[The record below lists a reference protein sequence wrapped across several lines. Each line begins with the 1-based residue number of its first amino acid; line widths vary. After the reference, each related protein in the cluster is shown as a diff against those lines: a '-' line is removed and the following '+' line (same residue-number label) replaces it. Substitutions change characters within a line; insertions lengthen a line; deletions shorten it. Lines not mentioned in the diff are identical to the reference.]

1 MSLHP
6 APSFSPADRL
16 LIGLACALTFVWS
29 LPDLI
34 ALRIGLALLLLG
46 TAAWRAITTRS
57 SAQTTATAS
66 PGQHRSATILYGIL
80 TLWVLLQAGVWGLN
94 PAGDFKEIWGQW
106 IRSGLVGLAGVL
118 LATTVLRSPRPQ
130 AGARLA
136 CALLATLAALVALH
150 DGDTVWRWLQL
161 GYFPFQQIRIVE
173 NRTVLSYVANLVL
186 AFLCAETVARLLH
199 RRAYL
204 PIPSAGLATLFAL
217 SLFCTYA
224 LGTRNGTLGILGLL
238 ASSTFV
244 VWFAKRKAVSVGL
257 QAGTLAVVLAGIA
270 AFGWATFKSDPR
282 WQAFQAT
289 VVVAWDTEHQ
299 AAWKDPELPYP
310 PLPDGTP
317 AEGSA
322 YLRLAWGKE
331 AIQAIAAYPLGV
343 GFGRSAFGQAMRQVY
358 PDYRSTEHSHSGI
371 LDFTLG
377 VGLPGLALWLAFL
390 GTLGVHGWRA
400 FFVRENPA
408 GLLLLFLVTGYFSRS
423 LVDSNI
429 RDHMLE
435 QFMFLAG
442 VLTVL
447 AREDLH
453 RSDAHD
459 AG

>member
-1 MSLHP
+1 MSSP
-6 APSFSPADRL
+6 PTSSFSPADRL

-29 LPDLI
+29 LPNLI
-34 ALRIGLALLLLG
+34 TLRISLALLLLG
-46 TAAWRAITTRS
+46 TGTWRAIATS
-57 SAQTTATAS
+57 SITETTATTR
-66 PGQHRSATILYGIL
+66 PGEHRTVAILYGVL
-80 TLWVLLQAGVWGLN
+80 TVWILLQAGIWGVN
-94 PAGDFKEIWGQW
+94 PTGDFKEIWGQW

-118 LATTVLRSPRPQ
+118 CATTILRSPKPQ

-136 CALLATLAALVALH
+136 CALLATLAALVVLH
-150 DGDTVWRWLQL
+150 DGDTVWRWLQEGQL
-161 GYFPFQQIRIVE
+161 PFQQTRIVE
-173 NRTVLSYVANLVL
+173 NRTVLSYVANLML

-199 RRAYL
+199 RRTYL
-204 PIPSAGLATLFAL
+204 PIPTTSLVALFAFG
-217 SLFCTYA
+217 LFCTYA

-270 AFGWATFKSDPR
+270 AFGWITFKFDPR

-299 AAWKDPELPYP
+299 AAWKDPEVPYP
-310 PLPDGTP
+310 PLPNGTA

-331 AIQAIAAYPLGV
+331 AARAVLAHPLGL
-343 GFGRSAFGQAMRQVY
+343 GFSRSSFGQAMRQVY
-358 PDYRSTEHSHSGI
+358 PDYRSSEFSHSGI

-390 GTLGVHGWRA
+390 GTLGVHGWCA

-459 AG
+459 VG

>member
-1 MSLHP
+1 MPSLP

-16 LIGLACALTFVWS
+16 LIGLTCALTFVWS
-29 LPDLI
+29 LPNLI

-46 TAAWRAITTRS
+46 TAAWRAVASRAIAEAGATTP
-57 SAQTTATAS
+57 
-66 PGQHRSATILYGIL
+66 PGQHRTAAVLYGAL
-80 TLWVLLQAGVWGLN
+80 TLWILLQAGVWGLD
-94 PAGDFKEIWGQW
+94 PAWDFKEIWGQW
-106 IRSGLVGLAGVL
+106 VRSGLVGLAGVL
-118 LATTVLRSPRPQ
+118 VATTVLRSPRPQ

-136 CALLATLAALVALH
+136 FALLAALATLVALH
-150 DGDTVWRWLQL
+150 DGDTVWRWLREGQ
-161 GYFPFQQIRIVE
+161 FPFQQTRVVE
-173 NRTVLSYVANLVL
+173 NRTVLSYVANLML
-186 AFLCAETVARLLH
+186 AFLCAETVARLIH

-204 PIPSAGLATLFAL
+204 PIPTAGLAALFAL

-244 VWFAKRKAVSVGL
+244 VWVATRKVVNAGG
-257 QAGTLAVVLAGIA
+257 QAATLVIVLAGIA
-270 AFGWATFKSDPR
+270 AFGWLTYKSDPR
-282 WQAFQAT
+282 WQTFQAT
-289 VVVAWDTEHQ
+289 VVVAWDTAHQ
-299 AAWKDPELPYP
+299 AAWKDPEQPYP

-331 AIQAIAAYPLGV
+331 AVQAIAAHPLGV
-343 GFGRSAFGQAMRQVY
+343 GFGRSAFGQAMRQAY

-459 AG
+459 VG